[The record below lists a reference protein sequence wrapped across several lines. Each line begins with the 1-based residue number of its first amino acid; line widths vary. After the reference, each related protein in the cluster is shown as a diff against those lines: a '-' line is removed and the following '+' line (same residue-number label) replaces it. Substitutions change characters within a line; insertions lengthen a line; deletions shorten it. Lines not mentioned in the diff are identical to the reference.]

1 MRDPVNGFDYPEA
14 WVKKCLSPDLL
25 PLVEKGLAVLT
36 ASGTVIRRGYTTGT
50 TAAAACKAAILSLSG
65 VVTSVR
71 IKIPCGLVVD
81 VPVIGFAGKASLK
94 KFAGD
99 YPDDVTAGIE
109 FIAEALPLKDEIRF
123 LPGDGIGRFS
133 RDTPRFRKGEPAI
146 TPAPLAC
153 VLISIQEAIDQQ
165 GLSGAQVKLYIPQGA
180 AIAKKTLNPR
190 IGVEGGISVLGT
202 TGLVE
207 PWDDHLEESM
217 RERIVASRNA
227 VLTTGRTGLRY
238 ARLVYPDR
246 DIVLVGGKIGEAL
259 DAALGD
265 VILFGL
271 PALIMRYINPH
282 ILDGTGF
289 ATIEEF
295 AVSPAFHNTVVE
307 NLVAFKKE
315 YPHIRVILINRDGAI
330 IGESP

>member
-1 MRDPVNGFDYPEA
+1 MRDPVTGFDYPDA
-14 WVKKCLSPDLL
+14 WVKKCSSSDLL

-50 TAAAACKAAILSLSG
+50 TAAAVCKAAILSLSG
-65 VVTSVR
+65 LVTSVS
-71 IKIPCGLVVD
+71 IKIPCGLIVD
-81 VPVIGFAGKASLK
+81 VPVIGFAGKASSK

-109 FIAEALPLKDEIRF
+109 FIAEALPMEDGIRF

-146 TPAPLAC
+146 TPSPRECIL
-153 VLISIQEAIDQQ
+153 LSIQEAIDQQ
-165 GLSGAQVKLYIPQGA
+165 ELPGAQVKLSVPLGS

-190 IGVEGGISVLGT
+190 IGVEGGISILGT

-217 RERIVASRNA
+217 RERISTSRNPL
-227 VLTTGRTGLRY
+227 LTTGRIGLRY
-238 ARLVYPDR
+238 ARLLCPDH

-259 DAALGD
+259 DAAPGD

-271 PALIMRYINPH
+271 PALILRYINPH
-282 ILDGTGF
+282 ILEGTGYH
-289 ATIEEF
+289 TVEEF
-295 AVSPAFHNTVVE
+295 AASPAFYHAMNSSLRE
-307 NLVAFKKE
+307 FKKDR
-315 YPHIRVILINRDGAI
+315 PRVKVVLVNRDGVI